1 MIRFWL
7 IWVQRRNSSLIRIRD
22 CDRIYRYFGR
32 LNGLPSG
39 REPGFS
45 PCFHPVGSLVF
56 TFFTSVFALHERE
69 KKTGTERKKNRFQ
82 RIQGNRADVQGHSP
96 VQTGLLVHDR
106 LLFLNDA
113 LATAIAMMAVYS
125 KTVIGF
131 TTGQFVLLYLV
142 STVSSIIGSFLL
154 GFVTKRSALNTQS
167 VLSPPL

>member
-1 MIRFWL
+1 MIA
-7 IWVQRRNSSLIRIRD
+7 
-22 CDRIYRYFGR
+22 YF
-32 LNGLPSG
+32 
-39 REPGFS
+39 
-45 PCFHPVGSLVF
+45 
-56 TFFTSVFALHERE
+56 
-69 KKTGTERKKNRFQ
+69 
-82 RIQGNRADVQGHSP
+82 
-96 VQTGLLVHDR
+96 
-106 LLFLNDA
+106 FLNDA